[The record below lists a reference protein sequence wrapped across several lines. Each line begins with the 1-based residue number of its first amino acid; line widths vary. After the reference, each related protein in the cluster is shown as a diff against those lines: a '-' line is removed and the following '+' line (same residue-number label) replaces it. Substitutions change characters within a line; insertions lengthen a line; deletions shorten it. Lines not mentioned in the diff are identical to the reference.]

1 MQVGNKTECALLG
14 LVRDIGREYENVRKE
29 ITEEK
34 LFKVGGKMSC
44 CVSDRLH
51 RFATLFRQP

>member
-14 LVRDIGREYENVRKE
+14 YVESMGRHYQSVRDE

-34 LFKVGGKMSC
+34 LFKVCLVWYYRSIQ
-44 CVSDRLH
+44 S
-51 RFATLFRQP
+51 PI